1 MSHYTTQLRWIVE
14 TNSAP
19 EQTVTARCKEAAP
32 KIFPA
37 DWEFFDETK
46 KLDFEAAFLRH
57 FYMQEI
63 CCETVGLWKV
73 FLEDWL
79 YTNMPFYNQKLTAMA
94 KKYDFMDNYDYTES
108 SAGNERESGTDNS
121 NRNRKNERD
130 INVKENGE
138 QTDNGAGHSL
148 NKVYDFPSNVIT
160 SITDHIT
167 SGNETDTSAQNM
179 TNTQNS
185 RTEGHTENDEETQN
199 SEYNN
204 EKNNTLNVTRKG
216 RSGVNPGDML
226 KSYYDAIQN
235 VYKEIFDAADV
246 LFMGVW

>member
-1 MSHYTTQLRWIVE
+1 MSYYTTQLRWIVE

-19 EQTVTARCKEAAP
+19 GQTVTARCKEAAP

-63 CCETVGLWKV
+63 CCETVGLWKI

-79 YTNMPFYNQKLTAMA
+79 YTNMPFYNQKLAAMT
-94 KKYDFMDNYDYTES
+94 KQYDFMDNYDYAES
-108 SAGNERESGTDNS
+108 SAENGNDNS
-121 NRNRKNERD
+121 NRTRKNERD
-130 INVKENGE
+130 INVNENGE
-138 QTDNGAGHSL
+138 QTDNGTGHSF

-160 SITDHIT
+160 TITDHIT
-167 SGNETDTSAQNM
+167 SGNETDTSAQNT
-179 TNTQNS
+179 TNTQNN
-185 RTEGHTENDEETQN
+185 RTEGHTENDEEAQN
-199 SEYNN
+199 SEY
-204 EKNNTLNVTRKG
+204 NNTLNVTRKG

-235 VYKEIFDAADV
+235 VYKEIFDAANV